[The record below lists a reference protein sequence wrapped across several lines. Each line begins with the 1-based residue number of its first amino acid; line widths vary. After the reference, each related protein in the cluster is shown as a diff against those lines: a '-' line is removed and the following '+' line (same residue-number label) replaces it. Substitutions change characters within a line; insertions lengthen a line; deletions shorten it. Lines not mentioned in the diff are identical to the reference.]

1 MQKYLEFQQ
10 LHGSCQN
17 MEVQINS
24 KPGHF
29 ELIAMIGSHNIDH
42 FNKHDASSLKKL
54 VLQSEVYI
62 MQLVLISLFT
72 VQNDSTSCILCVT
85 TVKE

>member
-1 MQKYLEFQQ
+1 
-10 LHGSCQN
+10 

-29 ELIAMIGSHNIDH
+29 ELIAMFGLHSIDH
-42 FNKHDASSLKKL
+42 FNKHDISSLKEP

-62 MQLVLISLFT
+62 MQPVLISLFT
-72 VQNDSTSCILCVT
+72 VQNYSTSCNLCVT
-85 TVKE
+85 TVTTQLFQN